1 MSQVRSVAIALALAA
16 AAVDNATAAELIVGR
31 ASVTDGDTVV
41 IHGTRIRLHGIDAPE
56 SAQICQD
63 AAGKDYRC
71 GQVAALALSDLI
83 GEAPIACEPRDTDRY
98 GRTVAVCRKGAED
111 LNAWMVAQ
119 GHAIAYRR
127 YSTDY
132 VEAEAT
138 AKAVKRGI
146 WAGSFTTPSEWRRGE
161 RGMSMGF
168 AAPGGPDGPIP
179 APSSRVEPAVGGSCT
194 IKGNISRKGER
205 VYHLPGSRDYDRTR
219 IDAKS
224 GERMFC
230 TEDEA
235 KAAGWRASRG

>member
-1 MSQVRSVAIALALAA
+1 MFRVLLLVAISLASGGAA
-16 AAVDNATAAELIVGR
+16 AGAAEAIVGR

-56 SAQICQD
+56 SAQLCQD
-63 AAGKDYRC
+63 VAGKSYRC
-71 GQVAALALSDLI
+71 GQTAALALSDRI
-83 GEAPIACEPRDTDRY
+83 GEAPISCEPRDTDRY
-98 GRTVAVCRKGAED
+98 GRTVAICRKGAED

-119 GHAIAYRR
+119 GHAVAYRR
-127 YSTDY
+127 YATDY

-138 AKAVKRGI
+138 AKAAKHGI

-161 RGMSMGF
+161 RGMYMGF

-179 APSSRVEPAVGGSCT
+179 APVSRAEPPAAGGCT
-194 IKGNISRKGER
+194 IKGNISRKGEQ

-219 IDAKS
+219 IDAKT

-235 KAAGWRASRG
+235 KAAGWRATRR